1 VSEERAVLGQGIL
14 GREIRAVLRLAA
26 PVVAVQLGM
35 MLMGAV
41 DVMML
46 GRVDASALAAGAVGN
61 AIGFGL
67 IMFPLGTLMALDPLV
82 AQAFGA
88 RDHERIRLH
97 FQRGLVL
104 AAVMSIVVGLLMWDV
119 EPVLVLFGQEEQIVT
134 SASAYIRALIPGAL
148 AFLLFGVLRQTLQA
162 MSIVWPALVAIAIAN
177 VVNVI
182 ANYALVFGHFG
193 MPRLEVVGSA
203 YATSISRWTMFLGL
217 AVLGLRPL
225 SPFMRQLERRALRF
239 SSHLR
244 FLALGA
250 PVGLQIS
257 LEMWVFGTVAI
268 LMGGLGTLE
277 LAGHQIAL
285 TFAGLAFMVP
295 LGIAGAAATRVGN
308 AIGRRD
314 QAGAR
319 RSAVVSLVVGAAFM
333 SLSGVCFFW
342 FPETLSSLFTS
353 DSQVIAMASLL
364 LPIAAAFQ
372 IVDGLQVVGAGVLR
386 GTADTRFPALIAFV
400 GYWIVGLPSGLWLAY
415 RADLGPSGL
424 WWGLT
429 LGLASV
435 ALLFVVRIRARFASP
450 IALLAVE

>member
-1 VSEERAVLGQGIL
+1 
-14 GREIRAVLRLAA
+14 
-26 PVVAVQLGM
+26 M
-35 MLMGAV
+35 M
-41 DVMML
+41 
-46 GRVDASALAAGAVGN
+46 SA
-61 AIGFGL
+61 
-67 IMFPLGTLMALDPLV
+67 
-82 AQAFGA
+82 
-88 RDHERIRLH
+88 
-97 FQRGLVL
+97 
-104 AAVMSIVVGLLMWDV
+104 
-119 EPVLVLFGQEEQIVT
+119 
-134 SASAYIRALIPGAL
+134 
-148 AFLLFGVLRQTLQA
+148 
-162 MSIVWPALVAIAIAN
+162 
-177 VVNVI
+177 
-182 ANYALVFGHFG
+182 
-193 MPRLEVVGSA
+193 
-203 YATSISRWTMFLGL
+203 GL
-217 AVLGLRPL
+217 AVLAMRPL

-435 ALLFVVRIRARFASP
+435 ALLFVLRIRSRFAAP
-450 IALLAVE
+450 IARLAVE